1 MTATRV
7 VILGAGPAGL
17 GGALELAERAVE
29 VEVVERGDAVG
40 GNAGS
45 FELAGLRVDYG
56 SHRLHP
62 STDPAILRRLRELL
76 GGDLLERP
84 RHGRIHLLGHWI
96 HFPLRPLDLALR
108 LPPRFA
114 AGAASD
120 VLRKALLASRA
131 PSTAEESFASLLERG
146 LGRTICREFYFP
158 YARKIWGLE
167 PEEIS
172 PIQARRRVAAGSV
185 AELLRRLFPGGR
197 GTAAPKGTFLYPRRG
212 FGQIS
217 ERLGEA
223 ALDAGARLALGTAV
237 RRVAIQPGGGF
248 EVEVEGKSESRTIS
262 ADHVWSTIPAAH
274 LAQLADPPA
283 SEEVQ
288 RAAARLELRAMLL
301 VYLVLQ
307 QDRFSEYD
315 AHYFP
320 AVDIPFTRVSE
331 PKNYAGLEEPRGR
344 TVLCA
349 EIPCSTADPVW
360 SMEAEA
366 LGAVVVD
373 GLGRAELPVTPPI
386 LEVVVRRLPAA
397 YPIYR
402 RGYEAHFERLD
413 AWLAGIEGLLS
424 FGRQGLFAHDNAHHA
439 LYMARAAVDCLRSD
453 GRLDRGAW
461 ARYRRIFETHVVED

>member
-17 GGALELAERAVE
+17 AAAVELAERAVE
-29 VEVVERGDAVG
+29 VEVVERADAVG

-62 STDPAILRRLRELL
+62 TTDPAILRRLRELL

-96 HFPLRPLDLALR
+96 HFPLRLLDLALR

-120 VLRKALLASRA
+120 VLRKALLAPRA
-131 PSTAEESFASLLERG
+131 PSTGEESFASVLERG
-146 LGRTICREFYFP
+146 LGRTICHEFYFP

-172 PIQARRRVAAGSV
+172 PVQARRRVAAGSV
-185 AELLRRLFPGGR
+185 AKLLRRLLPGGR
-197 GTAAPKGTFLYPRRG
+197 GTGAPKGIFLYPRRG

-217 ERLGEA
+217 ERLGDA
-223 ALDAGARLALGTAV
+223 ALAAGARLALGTAV

-248 EVEVEGKSESRTIS
+248 EVEVEGKSESRAIS

-274 LAQLADPPA
+274 LAQLVDPPA
-283 SEEVQ
+283 SDEVQ
-288 RAAARLELRAMLL
+288 HAAARLKLRAMLL
-301 VYLVLQ
+301 VYLVLE

-320 AVDIPFTRVSE
+320 GADIPFTRISE
-331 PKNYAGLEEPRGR
+331 PKNYAGLDEPRGR

-360 SMEAEA
+360 PMEAEA

-386 LEVVVRRLPAA
+386 LEVVVRRLPA
-397 YPIYR
+397 R

-424 FGRQGLFAHDNAHHA
+424 FGRQGLFAHDNTHHA

-453 GRLDRGAW
+453 GRLDRVAW